1 MTVNLVIIFV
11 LHHTTRT
18 HDLLNYHKT
27 FNNIFFMSFLNLYI
41 KPNYKLYILLFKYN
55 LNMLYIVN
63 KSFIFHWSN
72 CTLHKKWLRTNEVIF
87 YSNNQLFYKT
97 SWGSKSYFYQNN
109 NFKLTKYIQVT
120 AINFNSNRNLCY
132 TVSASTNLTSRVEIY
147 NAWFRFSH
155 KLYNQQ
161 WSYSLLFLKS
171 FLNINLFNFFIKLN
185 QNTFLVE
192 RTVQTLKLL
201 HNIKFL

>member
-1 MTVNLVIIFV
+1 
-11 LHHTTRT
+11 
-18 HDLLNYHKT
+18 
-27 FNNIFFMSFLNLYI
+27 MSFLNLYL
-41 KPNYKLYILLFKYN
+41 KSNYKLYILFFKYN
-55 LNMLYIVN
+55 LNTLYVVN
-63 KSFIFHWSN
+63 TSYIFQCSN
-72 CTLHKKWLRTNEVIF
+72 CILHKKWLRTNDIIF
-87 YSNNQLFYKT
+87 YSPNPLSYKT
-97 SWGSKSYFYQNN
+97 SWCSRSYFYQNN
-109 NFKLTKYIQVT
+109 NLKLTKYIQVT
-120 AINFNSNRNLCY
+120 AINFNSNRNLRY
-132 TVSASTNLTSRVEIY
+132 TVVTSTNLTSRVEIY
-147 NAWFRFSH
+147 NTWFRFSN